1 MPVKL
6 LIAYNIKPA
15 QEEIYYRFMMGE
27 FLPAAQGMGLVMV
40 EGWHTAWGNYPQRL
54 IGLVAESHSVLE
66 QILDQ
71 EQWREMELKLGQYVT
86 DYQRHVVPYRSGFQ
100 FLRPT

>member
-54 IGLVAESHSVLE
+54 IGLVAESYSVLE
-66 QILDQ
+66 HILDQ

-86 DYQRHVVPYRSGFQ
+86 DYQRQVVPYRSGFQ
-100 FLRPT
+100 FLRST

>member
-54 IGLVAESHSVLE
+54 IGLVAESYSVLE

-100 FLRPT
+100 FLRTT

>member
-6 LIAYNIKPA
+6 LIVYNIKPA

-27 FLPAAQGMGLVMV
+27 FLPAAQGMGLIMV

-54 IGLVAESHSVLE
+54 IGLVAESYSVLE
-66 QILDQ
+66 QILDR

-86 DYQRHVVPYRSGFQ
+86 DYQRQIVPFRIGLQ
-100 FLRPT
+100 FLKPT

>member
-27 FLPAAQGMGLVMV
+27 FLPAVQGMGLVMV
-40 EGWHTAWGNYPQRL
+40 EGWRTAWGNYPQRL
-54 IGLVAESHSVLE
+54 IGLVAESYSVLE
-66 QILDQ
+66 QILDR